1 MAGMGPLSFKHL
13 IKKRNVEDLP
23 NLIEVLQDLG
33 VRMIAW
39 ETSMTVT
46 GVKRKELIQG
56 VDFGGVVTYLEDA
69 AKSKIALFI

>member
-1 MAGMGPLSFKHL
+1 MAGMGPLFFKHL
-13 IKKRNVEDLP
+13 MKKRNVEDLP

>member
-1 MAGMGPLSFKHL
+1 MAGMGPLFFKHL
-13 IKKRNVEDLP
+13 MKKRNVGDLP

-33 VRMIAW
+33 VRMIAC

-46 GVKRKELIQG
+46 GVKREEQIQG
-56 VDFGGVVTYLEDA
+56 VDFGGVVTYLENA